1 MQTIIKTA
9 YKTFLLAAATVL
21 LGLVSSGVMAD
32 TSYNFTYTDSAYGGY
47 PGPSASGIFTV
58 DSTGL
63 IIGIS
68 GTVSGSNGADGA
80 INGLLYDSV
89 YYNDNVLNYPGA
101 PYYVT
106 GSGVGFYTGSNPSG
120 NYLGGNTSAANAFA
134 IYWSLYP
141 EPGPY
146 YGMSSA
152 DNLSTG
158 LGSMT
163 VSPSAVAPEMNASF
177 IPQVALMLACLFFL
191 LGRKMENTESML
203 SA

>member
-1 MQTIIKTA
+1 MNPLLK
-9 YKTFLLAAATVL
+9 KLLLALIASL
-21 LGLVSSGVMAD
+21 LGVMSGFVMAQ
-32 TSYNFTYTDSAYGGY
+32 TNYNFTYTDSAYGGDS
-47 PGPSASGIFTV
+47 GPSASGIFTV
-58 DSTGL
+58 NGSGL

-89 YYNDNVLNYPGA
+89 YYNDNSLNYPGA
-101 PYYVT
+101 PYYLT

-120 NYLGGNTSAANAFA
+120 NEPGGTTHAANAFA

-141 EPGPY
+141 DPGPY

-152 DNLSTG
+152 DDLSTG

-163 VSPSAVAPEMNASF
+163 VSPTAVAPEMNASH
-177 IPQVALMLACLFFL
+177 IPQVGLLLGCLFFL
-191 LGRKMENTESML
+191 FGRRKENTESIL
-203 SA
+203 TA

>member
-1 MQTIIKTA
+1 MNPLLK
-9 YKTFLLAAATVL
+9 KLLLALIASL
-21 LGLVSSGVMAD
+21 LGVMSGLVMAQ
-32 TSYNFTYTDSAYGGY
+32 TNYNFTYTDSAFEGV
-47 PGPSASGIFTV
+47 PGPSASGTFTV
-58 DSTGL
+58 NGSGL

-101 PYYVT
+101 PYYLT

-120 NYLGGNTSAANAFA
+120 NEPGGNTDAANAFA
-134 IYWSLYP
+134 IYWSRNP
-141 EPGPY
+141 DPGPY

-152 DNLSTG
+152 DDLSIG

-163 VSPSAVAPEMNASF
+163 VSPSAVAPEMNASL
-177 IPQVALMLACLFFL
+177 IPQVGLLLGCLFFL
-191 LGRKMENTESML
+191 MGRKKEVVEPMMTV
-203 SA
+203 